1 MARTMTGA
9 VWTII
14 RLEDGVVVAVD
25 GVVDVVDVAVD
36 DVVDVTSVG
45 DLDTVDGDHVLL
57 GALCLVDLRMIKEW
71 RQH

>member
-25 GVVDVVDVAVD
+25 GVVDVVDVA
-36 DVVDVTSVG
+36 VDVTSVG